1 MNLVDMNIVDRRL
14 KSIAEEMGIVLMKT
28 SYSTIFNEGRDFTC
42 GVADDSCE
50 LVASA
55 DFQPAQVGGMPLV
68 VASIIKEISKSH
80 STTFTLTNH
89 PVFIWFDINHQ
100 SNSQSSLQFLD
111 Q

>member
-42 GVADDSCE
+42 GIADDSCE

-68 VASIIKEISKSH
+68 VASIIKEIPECGAIRP
-80 STTFTLTNH
+80 TLDVRAH
-89 PVFIWFDINHQ
+89 EVHQ
-100 SNSQSSLQFLD
+100 ENVPFRVIYFLF
-111 Q
+111 